1 MTFKLSDAVAMRMIQ
16 IFQEAALFGIDGADL
31 FRQVR
36 LTTDESDPELLVLD
50 ADYKRSV
57 GEMHEKYIAEIEE
70 LQAKSRQGMILE
82 GSGDG
87 GSKN

>member
-1 MTFKLSDAVAMRMIQ
+1 MIFKLSDAVAMRMIQ

-36 LTTDESDPELLVLD
+36 LTTDESDPEVLVLD

-57 GEMHEKYIAEIEE
+57 GEMHEKYISEIEG
-70 LQAKSRQGMILE
+70 LQEKARQGLIIE
-82 GSGDG
+82 GSGEG
-87 GSKN
+87 GSNN